1 MMQARNPKPYGPTY
15 QEIAASVA
23 LERGCG
29 ISAMACLYFIAG
41 KIDWETGVMPYQ
53 LAHKTLGARIG
64 GASYNTVARAMKQLR
79 EAGVIDYQS
88 RGNNYDGGDANIYR
102 FKLPPT
108 QNLGGVPD
116 TPTQK
121 LGSPPPKNG
130 ADPYPKNGQ
139 VNPLPSLSEGEKDA
153 ASRGG
158 EGQEGFVTW
167 DQVAS
172 VSSNEWAADTR
183 KRLRLD
189 HETPLTFARLSH
201 AMAHTDAVRLWRA
214 IEKKEAL
221 RAAMNREGGQNQQQT
236 MTG

>member
-1 MMQARNPKPYGPTY
+1 MQARNPKPYGPTY

-88 RGNNYDGGDANIYR
+88 RGNNYDGGDANVYR

-108 QNLGGVPD
+108 QNLGTPPITPPKNWVPPHPKLGR

-121 LGSPPPKNG
+121 MG
-130 ADPYPKNGQ
+130 
-139 VNPLPSLSEGEKDA
+139 
-153 ASRGG
+153 R
-158 EGQEGFVTW
+158 
-167 DQVAS
+167 
-172 VSSNEWAADTR
+172 
-183 KRLRLD
+183 
-189 HETPLTFARLSH
+189 
-201 AMAHTDAVRLWRA
+201 
-214 IEKKEAL
+214 
-221 RAAMNREGGQNQQQT
+221 
-236 MTG
+236 